1 MAKYTDT
8 KNSLIYE
15 TIYKPSIKLTNGQI
29 VGGNYQYTN
38 DDRDIIPGSPII
50 NAIDINWGS
59 VVLNYLS
66 VNGNAT
72 TSISTTSELL
82 KYLETLNNNIAYN
95 KIKGI
100 QINDKYYTFE
110 NGTAIIDGLLDDIKI
125 SAASI
130 NNNIQV
136 LPDEN
141 GVLDISSIVYPL
153 KESIDQISASVNT
166 IHEIVNEHTSTIE
179 TIAASLANIDIS
191 SFASLATVAISGSYN
206 DLLDKPAI
214 PDEDSIYDNINIKIE
229 EGINAGFAT
238 LLNSSTIATLITSN
252 IENYLATLDI
262 EGVDGATGLSAYE
275 VWLDKWKSDN
285 PGAGTEPTIE
295 DYLLDI
301 TGPKGATGEP
311 GSSIYIKGSAE
322 DCTEPG
328 DSYVFI
334 DDDGQSYLIVLI
346 GKDDH
351 DEKIWSEPANL
362 NVKIEPGKQPRI
374 NNEGNWEW
382 YDPELKEYIST
393 VIDNGVSTTFPAR
406 GPEGTKGKNAYEVA
420 LDEFLTSHYGA
431 TPGDYYSYDEWYSR
445 FLPFII
451 DNGERGVWGVYS
463 YPSAKNIEGA
473 DTYQILEYK
482 PTGSETPIIAQ
493 AIGKNGA
500 PGLPGTSPIIVELE
514 DNDGTS
520 LIWEIWNESEGT
532 FVPATDANGNIIKAQ
547 GKDGR
552 PGSNLEICA
561 HDLDDLTKEGTDNY
575 IIYDPENNTY
585 STNEDVD
592 RKTTYM
598 SSDNYIG
605 LIVDKELTA
614 EDSLYKLLNTRY
626 SGPGIYYLSKNDY
639 TWYYGGKVFGE
650 DGLPGKSAYEIAV
663 TTALAEYN
671 ANHPGQEITD
681 WQTAITQ
688 PENIPN
694 ELQYLI
700 SESTW
705 IDSLQATTISSTA
718 QQEIIDTVIASVIDE
733 LDFISS
739 VIINNDN
746 SITQLN
752 GTTLTVSL
760 HGDNIPIN
768 SNNPSTIAETINALG
783 TSIDNINVNNGTLAI
798 EINSESTIIFTAN
811 TDGSATVNL
820 PSVVGDII
828 SDNTTISN
836 LKSSVIALSTS
847 VASINDALGFDESDW
862 ENLTTLKNVINEIIE
877 PSNASGIPSVTTI
890 LDSIGNKLKD
900 ISLIVG
906 SSDGE
911 NVVTINLDINNSTAD
926 LSNTLVTG
934 IKINNGNIATPATGI
949 VNIELDY
956 ASQLTYTEI
965 VDDGNG
971 GTTEVVN
978 AYTPNNNVISLN
990 DFTQTLLNKVS
1001 SIVNEATTNLAN
1013 ENDEKYLAKT
1023 DNYVSGIKVY
1033 TGATATAD
1041 IIAETGTVV
1050 LSLNE
1055 FAKKMQ
1061 IILTNYTTPTVVNDK
1076 IEYEIGTA
1084 TINIDDGTNATIDLS
1099 GYATKADI
1107 NNIEITIGSVTTDI
1121 SNNYYNK
1128 EYIDNSMKWN
1138 VITN

>member
-125 SAASI
+125 TAASI
-130 NNNIQV
+130 NNNIQIS
-136 LPDEN
+136 PDEN
-141 GVLDISSIVYPL
+141 GVLDISSIIYPL
-153 KESIDQISASVNT
+153 KENIDQISASVNT
-166 IHEIVNEHTSTIE
+166 INEIVNEHTSAIE
-179 TIAASLANIDIS
+179 TIAASLASIDIS

-206 DLLDKPAI
+206 DLLDKPVI
-214 PDEDSIYDNINIKIE
+214 PDEDSLYNNVNIKIE

-334 DDDGQSYLIVLI
+334 DDDRQSYLIALI
-346 GKDDH
+346 GKDDNG
-351 DEKIWSEPANL
+351 EPIWSDPANL

-393 VIDNGVSTTFPAR
+393 VLDNGVPTTFPAR

-463 YPSAKNIEGA
+463 YPSAKNVEGA

-514 DNDGTS
+514 ENGATS
-520 LIWEIWNESEGT
+520 LIWEIWNESLGD
-532 FVPATDANGNIIKAQ
+532 FVPATDAHNNVITAQ

-561 HDLDDLTKEGTDNY
+561 HDLDDLIQEGTDNY
-575 IIYDPENNTY
+575 IIYDPVNNTY
-585 STNEDVD
+585 STNEDAD
-592 RKTTYM
+592 RKSTYM

-605 LIVDKELTA
+605 LIVDKALTSA
-614 EDSLYKLLNTRY
+614 DSLYRLLNTRY
-626 SGPGIYYLSKNDY
+626 QGPGIYYLSKNDY
-639 TWYYGGKVFGE
+639 TWYYAGKVFGE
-650 DGLPGKSAYEIAV
+650 DGLPGKSAYEIALELEIDKYNSDPNN
-663 TTALAEYN
+663 TSIDKTNYIDRINDLPEFIRTA
-671 ANHPGQEITD
+671 
-681 WQTAITQ
+681 TA
-688 PENIPN
+688 
-694 ELQYLI
+694 
-700 SESTW
+700 W
-705 IDSLQATTISSTA
+705 INSLQATTISATA
-718 QQEIIDTVIASVIDE
+718 QQEIIDTVIASVTDE
-733 LDFISS
+733 LDFIST

-746 SITQLN
+746 SITQLS
-752 GTTLTVSL
+752 GSTLTVSL

-768 SNNPSTIAETINALG
+768 SNTPSTIAETINELG
-783 TSIDNINVNNGTLAI
+783 ASIDNITVNNGTLAI
-798 EINSESTIIFTAN
+798 EINNESTIIFTAN

-877 PSNASGIPSVTTI
+877 PGSTEGIPTVTTI

-978 AYTPNNNVISLN
+978 TYTPNNNVISLN

-1001 SIVNEATTNLAN
+1001 SIVNEATTNLGN

-1061 IILTNYTTPTVVNDK
+1061 IILTNYTKPTVVNDK

-1084 TINIDDGTNATIDLS
+1084 TINIDDGTNTTIDLS